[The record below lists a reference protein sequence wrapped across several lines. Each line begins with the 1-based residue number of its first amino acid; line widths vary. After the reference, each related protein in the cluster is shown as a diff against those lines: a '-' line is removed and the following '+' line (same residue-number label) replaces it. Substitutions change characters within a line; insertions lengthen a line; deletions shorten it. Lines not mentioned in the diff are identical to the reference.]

1 MNQRLYEIAYH
12 AYTTVPYYK
21 NLIKDKPEILENIRS
36 SRRWEQLPVIE
47 KNNIVLCQDK
57 LVSDDYLGELVMG
70 RLIRSH
76 TSGSTGTYLDIYW
89 SEADRSASLLPLW
102 MERYRYAG
110 VRTRD
115 HVCLFNTALE
125 EDYQIKSNKMI
136 LSKQRLTRKKLQ
148 YLYEKMREFQP
159 VWMLLHPGIA
169 EMLLQMVKEGESNPI
184 PCLRYIELTGEM
196 VLEGLIPELE
206 KTFGCKVRCHYGTME
221 VSTIGYQKG
230 KNYKLFPN
238 STYVEILDKEGNLVN
253 DGEYGNIYVTS
264 LHNRA
269 MPFIRY
275 GIGDIGRVV
284 SRKNETIEL
293 ELKQARKNDL
303 LELPDGSKIPPDAL
317 LEPVER
323 INGAMERVVYQ
334 FQVFQQ
340 SRNSLLIKVVLD
352 PEVEGGKF
360 EQWYWELF
368 REDWKEE
375 FSWGFQYENEVQ
387 VNQATGKS
395 GWFFS
400 QYKEK

>member
-1 MNQRLYEIAYH
+1 ME
-12 AYTTVPYYK
+12 
-21 NLIKDKPEILENIRS
+21 
-36 SRRWEQLPVIE
+36 
-47 KNNIVLCQDK
+47 
-57 LVSDDYLGELVMG
+57 VSTIG
-70 RLIRSH
+70 
-76 TSGSTGTYLDIYW
+76 
-89 SEADRSASLLPLW
+89 
-102 MERYRYAG
+102 
-110 VRTRD
+110 
-115 HVCLFNTALE
+115 
-125 EDYQIKSNKMI
+125 YQI
-136 LSKQRLTRKKLQ
+136 
-148 YLYEKMREFQP
+148 
-159 VWMLLHPGIA
+159 
-169 EMLLQMVKEGESNPI
+169 
-184 PCLRYIELTGEM
+184 
-196 VLEGLIPELE
+196 
-206 KTFGCKVRCHYGTME
+206 
-221 VSTIGYQKG
+221 STIGYQKG

-284 SRKNETIEL
+284 LRKNETIEL

-368 REDWKEE
+368 RENWKEE
-375 FSWGFQYENEVQ
+375 FSWEFQYENEVQ
-387 VNQATGKS
+387 VNKVTGKS